1 MYLQY
6 KYLGRTYAVGIVR
19 MYSTYCT
26 VQTDSTVGTSII
38 VRGRKGKQA
47 QPKQPPSRLRR
58 EHFFSSFSNKN

>member
-6 KYLGRTYAVGIVR
+6 KYLGRSHAVGIVR

-38 VRGRKGKQA
+38 VRKR
-47 QPKQPPSRLRR
+47 P
-58 EHFFSSFSNKN
+58 